1 MNILRFAQFV
11 NESNSSLN
19 ESGIPLYRGRS
30 FNAEKSIKRNKLLG
44 ELQDLLSQVMTGS
57 ISELTVLA
65 DIPAQGKNAPQY
77 VKDMYAAM
85 GISGYEKAKEEG
97 EKEGEE
103 EIEGEE
109 EDDTYDPETGTY
121 TKAKYSMEE
130 PERNIFIDSEFV
142 VKDIDMTKGVILG
155 IPYSLKRKNI
165 VVELDPE
172 AIDEVY
178 IR

>member
-1 MNILRFAQFV
+1 MNILRFSQFV
-11 NESNSSLN
+11 NESNASLN
-19 ESGIPLYRGRS
+19 ESGIPLYRGS
-30 FNAEKSIKRNKLLG
+30 NFNPERTLKRNRLLG
-44 ELQDLLSQVMTGS
+44 ELQDLLGQVMTGS

-65 DIPAQGKNAPQY
+65 DVPTQGKNAPQY

-85 GISGYEKAKEEG
+85 GISGYEKAKEE
-97 EKEGEE
+97 EV
-103 EIEGEE
+103 EGEE

-121 TKAKYSMEE
+121 TKAKYSQEE
-130 PERNIFIDSEFV
+130 PESNVFVDSEFI

-172 AIDEVY
+172 SIDEVF
-178 IR
+178 IK

>member
-19 ESGIPLYRGRS
+19 ESGIPLYRGTS
-30 FNAEKSIKRNKLLG
+30 FNPERTLKRNKLLG
-44 ELQDLLSQVMTGS
+44 ELQDLLGQVMTGS

-65 DIPAQGKNAPQY
+65 DIPSQGKNAPQY
-77 VKDMYAAM
+77 VKDMYAEM

-97 EKEGEE
+97 D

-121 TKAKYSMEE
+121 TKAKYSVEE
-130 PERNIFIDSEFV
+130 PERNIFVDSEFI

-172 AIDEVY
+172 AIDEVF
-178 IR
+178 IK